1 MFYLALAKSN
11 ISSLVDQM
19 NSMCALIIVTLGL
32 YDFKRLKDAFYQ
44 ITNYNKQCCNI
55 CYLSIVGQI
64 L

>member
-1 MFYLALAKSN
+1 MFYLALAKSH

-44 ITNYNKQCCNI
+44 ITN
-55 CYLSIVGQI
+55 
-64 L
+64 